1 MMRWLAGLWAIVLII
16 GLWGEPAY
24 AEAPGARDANSATAR
39 AWVTREGGSGTEQAA
54 GSMTLVEPG
63 PDGVTYEMSPY
74 VWMGL
79 KAVKGAACFSFDVE
93 RTETKTT
100 ITTSCYAGKKK
111 GKAWGNFEV
120 GFTIWDGN
128 HGQGVD
134 LCQKR
139 QNLKHNP
146 VFTCTVP
153 NSDIPTVLE

>member
-1 MMRWLAGLWAIVLII
+1 MRRLAGFLAFVLIVAMVSQ
-16 GLWGEPAY
+16 PAY
-24 AEAPGARDANSATAR
+24 AEAPGARDASSATAR
-39 AWVTREGGSGTEQAA
+39 AGVTREGGSGTEQAA
-54 GSMTLVEPG
+54 GSMTFVEPG
-63 PDGVTYEMSPY
+63 PDGVTYELSAF

-93 RTETKTT
+93 RTETETT
-100 ITTSCYAGKKK
+100 MTASCYAGKKK
-111 GKAWGNFEV
+111 GKAWGSFEV
-120 GFTIWDGN
+120 DFTVWDGS

-153 NSDIPTVLE
+153 NADIPTGLA